1 MFMIAFQVCM
11 SSTVEDMIH
20 NTDIPAI
27 VNDRT
32 FPVKKEEGKIV
43 FLLHGVLNILS

>member
-32 FPVKKEEGKIV
+32 FPVKKEGKIV